1 MNKSIIIPSLMTL
14 GLLEI
19 EAVITL
25 EVLDREI
32 TTISALAKKL
42 HISRTTLYKHI
53 QKLLEKTILE
63 KIPNSRSYRIHNK
76 ELLKKR
82 IQTNLT
88 VAEEELSTILQ
99 STTEY
104 PEIDIIK
111 GHNNLKDVY
120 ENIGK
125 DLKKGDVYYRY
136 TSRMEDHKKSELY
149 TELKKKKDIE
159 RLVITSEQKAG
170 SKAHDPNR
178 FIKTVPK
185 DFAFDDN
192 VSLVI
197 YGNKIVHID
206 HKGGSA
212 VTITSKKMARFQE
225 KLFKLLWGKL

>member
-32 TTISALAKKL
+32 TTISELAKKL
-42 HISRTTLYKHI
+42 HVSRTTLYKHI
-53 QKLLEKTILE
+53 QKLLEKNILE
-63 KIPNSRSYRIHNK
+63 KIPNSRSYRIHDK
-76 ELLKKR
+76 EHLKKR

-99 STTEY
+99 NTTEY

-120 ENIGK
+120 EAIGK

-185 DFAFDDN
+185 DFAFDDD